1 MIITTFLLV
10 ASTLA
15 ASPAPVP
22 TAVPVVT
29 TFTQEPRPVAIG
41 AIVDGIFEGPD
52 EIDEYTFAGKAGQ
65 KVIVYLQG
73 MNGVDWTWYDLALVD
88 PSGAV
93 LGTAESKGNAPKW
106 QADATKT
113 VTLPADGSYT
123 VRVQPRAKE
132 QSSTGPYR
140 FQVRLAN

>member
-1 MIITTFLLV
+1 MIITTLLL

-15 ASPAPVP
+15 ANPAPVP
-22 TAVPVVT
+22 AAVAPTVLLAE
-29 TFTQEPRPVAIG
+29 EPRPVAIG
-41 AIVDGIFEGPD
+41 AIVDGVFEGPD

-65 KVIVYLQG
+65 RVIIYLQG